1 LGTQYKATN
10 IFKRREFLLS
20 WFLCVWLQK
29 GLMIEKVCLMKHYL
43 NFFDRNEKIG
53 VVDGRMSTLKLI
65 K

>member
-1 LGTQYKATN
+1 MTN

-20 WFLCVWLQK
+20 WFWWVWSQK

-43 NFFDRNEKIG
+43 SFFDRNEKIG
-53 VVDGRMSTLKLI
+53 VVNGGTSTLKLI